1 VIHPTAIIEAGAK
14 IHESVEIGPYSVIG
28 GKVDIDAG
36 TVVASHVV
44 INGLTRIGKH
54 NHIFQ
59 FSSVGETTPDKK
71 YKGEETRFEMGDNNV
86 VRECVTLH
94 RGTVQDRGIT
104 CIGNDNLFMANS
116 HVAHDCVVG
125 NHNIMANSAAIAGHV
140 VMGDY
145 INIGGMCGVHQ
156 FCKIG
161 SHAFISV
168 ASMVVKDVPP
178 YVMVTGGA
186 STTVCGLNVE
196 GLKRRGFTADDIEW
210 LRRAYKVIYR
220 QGLRAQEAII
230 VLREMEKEC
239 AAVKLFADF
248 LASSE
253 RGIIRYDS
261 YI

>member
-1 VIHPTAIIEAGAK
+1 MIHPTAIIENGAK

-28 GKVDIDAG
+28 GDVDIDAG
-36 TVVASHVV
+36 TIIASHVV
-44 INGLTRIGKH
+44 VNGWTRIGKR

-71 YKGEETRFEMGDNNV
+71 YKGEKTRFEMGDDNI

-94 RGTVQDRGIT
+94 RGTVQDKGIT
-104 CIGNDNLFMANS
+104 SIGNGNLFMANS
-116 HVAHDCVVG
+116 HVAHDCMVG

-140 VMGDY
+140 TMGDY

-161 SHAFISV
+161 SYAFISV

-178 YVMVTGGA
+178 FVMVTGGA
-186 STTVCGLNVE
+186 TTTVCGLNVE
-196 GLKRRGFTADDIEW
+196 GLKRRGFTADEIEW

-220 QGLRAQEAII
+220 QGLRAIDAIE
-230 VLREMEKEC
+230 VLRQMEKEC
-239 AAVKLFADF
+239 PVIKVFADF
-248 LASSE
+248 LDSSE
-253 RGIIRYDS
+253 RGIIR
-261 YI
+261 